1 MRASCQVQA
10 EDKSFWIKTSQKIIA
25 FYTITLYLQKGIISP
40 MEPGDLAPDFTLP
53 DLEGTPHALS
63 SYRGRVVVVN
73 FWSAECPWAERADT
87 QLKQWLAL
95 GSSPRTG
102 EWGER
107 VVLLT
112 VASNVNETP
121 ELIAGAA
128 RQRGLAPV
136 LLDSGCLVAD
146 AWGAQTTPHV
156 FVVDESGILRYQG
169 AVDDVTFRQREPKRF
184 HLKEAVDALLRGR
197 LPEVAST
204 PAYGCTIVRD
214 V

>member
-1 MRASCQVQA
+1 
-10 EDKSFWIKTSQKIIA
+10 
-25 FYTITLYLQKGIISP
+25 
-40 MEPGDLAPDFTLP
+40 MEPGELAPDFTLP

-63 SYRGRVVVVN
+63 GYRGRIAVVN
-73 FWSAECPWAERADT
+73 FWSAECPWSERADS
-87 QLKQWLAL
+87 QLKQWL
-95 GSSPRTG
+95 R
-102 EWGER
+102 EWGEL

-136 LLDSGCLVAD
+136 LLDSGCRVAD

-156 FVVDESGILRYQG
+156 FVLDESGVLRYQG

-184 HLKEAVDALLRGR
+184 HLKEAVDALLAGR

-204 PAYGCTIVRD
+204 PAYGCTIVRE

>member
-1 MRASCQVQA
+1 
-10 EDKSFWIKTSQKIIA
+10 
-25 FYTITLYLQKGIISP
+25 
-40 MEPGDLAPDFTLP
+40 MEPGNFAPDFTLP

-73 FWSAECPWAERADT
+73 FWSAECPWAKRADSLLT
-87 QLKQWLAL
+87 QWLV
-95 GSSPRTG
+95 

-112 VASNVNETP
+112 VASNVNETQ
-121 ELIAGAA
+121 ELIAEAA

-136 LLDSGCLVAD
+136 LLDSGCQVAD

-169 AVDDVTFRQREPKRF
+169 AVDDVTFRQRESKRF
-184 HLKEAVDALLRGR
+184 YVKEALDALLAGR

-204 PAYGCTIVRD
+204 PAYGCTIARNV
-214 V
+214 

>member
-1 MRASCQVQA
+1 
-10 EDKSFWIKTSQKIIA
+10 
-25 FYTITLYLQKGIISP
+25 
-40 MEPGDLAPDFTLP
+40 MEPGKFAPDFTLP

-73 FWSAECPWAERADT
+73 FWSAECPWAERADA
-87 QLKQWLAL
+87 QLTQWLA
-95 GSSPRTG
+95 G
-102 EWGER
+102 WGDR

-112 VASNVNETP
+112 VASNVNETL

-136 LLDSGCLVAD
+136 LLDSGCRVAD

-184 HLKEAVDALLRGR
+184 YLREAVDALLRGR

>member
-25 FYTITLYLQKGIISP
+25 FYTITLYCQKGIIFP

-73 FWSAECPWAERADT
+73 FWSAECPWAERADAHLT
-87 QLKQWLAL
+87 QWL
-95 GSSPRTG
+95 G

-112 VASNVNETP
+112 VASNANETL
-121 ELIAGAA
+121 ELIAEAA

-184 HLKEAVDALLRGR
+184 HLKEVVDALLRGR